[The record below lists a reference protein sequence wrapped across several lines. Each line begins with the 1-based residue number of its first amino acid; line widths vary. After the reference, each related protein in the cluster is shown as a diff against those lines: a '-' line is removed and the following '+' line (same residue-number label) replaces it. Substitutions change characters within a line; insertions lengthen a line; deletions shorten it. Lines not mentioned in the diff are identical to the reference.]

1 MNLAIRDIRH
11 QKGRFLLTGIGLGLL
26 LGVVMSMVGIYRGLL
41 DDALALVRTGD
52 LWVVEEGTRGPFA
65 DASQL
70 AGATREMVAAVAG
83 VAAVGAVTYRSAEA
97 VRMNGGGHERV
108 YVIGYELGRPG
119 GPPTIVAGRGIARSH
134 FEIVADRRARLAI
147 DERIRIGRDTFTVV
161 GLTAN
166 QVASGGDPVVF
177 MTLADSQVLQF
188 TPGPASAR
196 RDAARRAGAASA
208 PAPAPAPATA
218 PDTGTD
224 TDTVNALLVVAAPG
238 MPVERLADDIG
249 RWKHLAALTRAH
261 QEDFLI
267 QSVVEK
273 ARKQIGLFTVILV
286 VVSAVIIAL
295 IIHTL
300 TLDKRRDIATL
311 KLIGAPDRTIVG
323 LIVQQALALGA
334 VGFISGAS
342 LVTLVKDDFPRRV
355 ILLPE
360 DLLAM
365 GLVVVFVC
373 VAASG
378 LGVRLAL
385 KIDPATA
392 LGG

>member
-97 VRMNGGGHERV
+97 VRMNGSGHERV

-119 GPPTIVAGRGIARSH
+119 GPPTIVAGRDIARSH

-208 PAPAPAPATA
+208 PA
-218 PDTGTD
+218 TG

-334 VGFISGAS
+334 VGFTSGAS